1 MLVPR
6 RIIYGWFLD
15 NGTNSHSVFYIER
28 SISSIT
34 VILGLGMESYNGI
47 RLITEYMRIFMHDK
61 IRYLPK

>member
-1 MLVPR
+1 
-6 RIIYGWFLD
+6 LD
-15 NGTNSHSVFYIER
+15 NGNNSHSVFYIER